1 MATEGSALAMQNL
14 RRTLVCLAVCM
25 PTVAL
30 RQGGT
35 NQTITTSS
43 RDAF

>member
-1 MATEGSALAMQNL
+1 MTSL
-14 RRTLVCLAVCM
+14 RRLLLCLAVCM

-30 RQGGT
+30 GQGGT